1 MPRREFNLELR
12 FADEKFVSSFNK
24 FDNICRKCTWY
35 RGPYAGLRPELD
47 GAWSE

>member
-12 FADEKFVSSFNK
+12 FADEKFASSFNK
-24 FDNICRKCTWY
+24 FDNVCRKWTWY

-47 GAWSE
+47 EAWSE